1 MANGYTD
8 ATFLTAAGIPTYGV
22 PGLWGDPDGNGVHGL
37 DERIEVRSLLTG
49 RRFLN
54 DLIRAYAF

>member
-8 ATFLTAAGIPTYGV
+8 ATFLTAAGIPTYGA

-37 DERIEVRSLLTG
+37 DERIAVSSLLTG
-49 RRFLN
+49 RLFLD